1 MLRRLKIGCLFA
13 LWFLL
18 SVGYSITNKR
28 VNNLLPGV
36 PCTVAASTVGVG
48 SILVCTL
55 WATGLRSAPR
65 LSPAVVRILL
75 PIGICH
81 AIGHL
86 AGTVSVAVGS
96 VSFTQIVKAANPI
109 YTCVL
114 SMAVLGTRVSRRVW
128 LSLLPIIV
136 GVALATVKEVS
147 FVPAAFATAAVSDLS
162 MATRNV
168 LSKKS
173 MGSLTDVDGKRLEA
187 TDMFGL
193 LTLIATLVSLPIA
206 FAADGRTIAGAWSTA
221 TAAASANGGS
231 VGVAMQVC
239 LTGILFFAYNE
250 LAMKALSHVHAIT
263 HAVGNILRR
272 VIIMLS
278 SMIVFGTPMSHVG
291 AAGSALAISGSFVYA
306 LTKHRETRLEA
317 QQLKA
322 VAAQTASDEG
332 KGGEA
337 KAS

>member
-173 MGSLTDVDGKRLEA
+173 MGSLTDVD
-187 TDMFGL
+187 
-193 LTLIATLVSLPIA
+193 
-206 FAADGRTIAGAWSTA
+206 
-221 TAAASANGGS
+221 
-231 VGVAMQVC
+231 
-239 LTGILFFAYNE
+239 
-250 LAMKALSHVHAIT
+250 
-263 HAVGNILRR
+263 
-272 VIIMLS
+272 
-278 SMIVFGTPMSHVG
+278 
-291 AAGSALAISGSFVYA
+291 
-306 LTKHRETRLEA
+306 
-317 QQLKA
+317 
-322 VAAQTASDEG
+322 
-332 KGGEA
+332 
-337 KAS
+337 